1 MTSIKSVLFFISM
14 MVAGSAFAQ
23 QTHSLTVKQAVELAF
38 QNVIDIK
45 NAEIDYRNQEA
56 LNTETFG
63 RALPQVSGNIGTNY
77 YLKLPQFLFP
87 NAQDAGIYNILLK
100 ENLLPQGTV
109 IPPVT
114 FQEVSFLQPWNLNVG
129 ATVQQLLFQPDV
141 FVGLIARKTAL
152 DFYGSAIE
160 QTKDR
165 IKDSAYRRYYA
176 ILITQRQLYFIDE
189 SMKRLEKLY
198 RDDSIM
204 YKNGF
209 AERLDLDRVQVQI
222 NNLQATRSMVQ
233 NSVTLAYAAMKFAL
247 GIPQRDSIVLQ
258 EELSNEK
265 LKEGILDAS
274 FKYEDR
280 AEIRT
285 LEQNKKLLEL
295 DVLRNKLGYLP
306 IVALTGNYSIN
317 GMGPKFFTSSETR
330 WLNSSFIGL
339 NVAVPIFDGFQ
350 RKYRTQ
356 QAQYKVD
363 KLENTITNV
372 KQVIDLQQ
380 VATRESLRSALLN
393 LDAQERNVQLAER
406 VYNTTKLKF
415 QEGLGSS
422 FEVLQADADF
432 QTAQANYFNALYNAT
447 VARISYLSSLGK
459 LD

>member
-1 MTSIKSVLFFISM
+1 MISIKSLLFFILTG
-14 MVAGSAFAQ
+14 VAGSAFAQ
-23 QTHSLTVKQAVELAF
+23 QTHRLTVKQAVELAF

-56 LNTETFG
+56 LNNETFG

-100 ENLLPQGTV
+100 ENLLPPGTV

-114 FQEVSFLQPWNLNVG
+114 FQEVSFQQPWNLNVG
-129 ATVQQLLFQPDV
+129 ATFQQLLFQPDV

-176 ILITQRQLYFIDE
+176 ILITQRQLYFIEE

-247 GIPQRDSIVLQ
+247 GIPQKDSIVLL
-258 EELSNEK
+258 EELSNES

-306 IVALTGNYSIN
+306 TVALTGNYSIN

-356 QAQYKVD
+356 QAQYRVD
-363 KLENTITNV
+363 KLDNTITNV